1 MFLQGCK
8 VLISH
13 YTNDISPTVA
23 PALNLRMRGVTEHTI
38 DLEWEGSVLM
48 TDYLVTYVATSPG
61 GVQLEIRV
69 PGNTTTCSI
78 PDLEPGIEYN
88 INVYAVLNNVISAP
102 TNTQVSTC
110 EYNRQPFSITILFG
124 TLLKSST
131 KSNFFCLGFL
141 SGVNLGTTTYRHP
154 LSTYHTSSFT
164 GKWS

>member
-110 EYNRQPFSITILFG
+110 EYNRQPFSIIIF
-124 TLLKSST
+124 
-131 KSNFFCLGFL
+131 
-141 SGVNLGTTTYRHP
+141 RP
-154 LSTYHTSSFT
+154 YHAKWTSA
-164 GKWS
+164 